1 MSEPKKTNRQRVE
14 VPPVEALEAELGRMR
29 RQGRRRSS
37 ARSTVFTL
45 LIVAAIAVILT
56 ILILPVLT
64 IQGVSMEET
73 LFDGDVVVALNNH
86 RYKPGDVIG
95 FYYNNEVLIKRVI
108 ATETD
113 WVDID
118 QDGTVYVNNVRL
130 DEPYIHEKAF
140 GECNINLPY
149 QVPEGCCFVLGYQHR
164 QPQQIR
170 RLHPE
175 RQGRRETS
183 AADLAVRGLRHRG
196 INAANR
202 TLQSDN

>member
-1 MSEPKKTNRQRVE
+1 MSEAKKTNRQRVE

-37 ARSTVFTL
+37 ARSTVYTL

-149 QVPEGCCFVLGYQHR
+149 QVPEGCCFVLGDHR
-164 QPQQIR
+164 ATSIDSRNKSVGCIPNDKVVG
-170 RLHPE
+170 RL
-175 RQGRRETS
+175 
-183 AADLAVRGLRHRG
+183 LLRIWPFEAFG
-196 INAANR
+196 
-202 TLQSDN
+202 TVE

>member
-37 ARSTVFTL
+37 ARSTVYTL

-149 QVPEGCCFVLGYQHR
+149 QVPEGCCFVLGDHR
-164 QPQQIR
+164 ATSIDSRNKSVGCIPNDKVVG
-170 RLHPE
+170 RL
-175 RQGRRETS
+175 
-183 AADLAVRGLRHRG
+183 LLRIWPFEAFG
-196 INAANR
+196 
-202 TLQSDN
+202 TVE

>member
-1 MSEPKKTNRQRVE
+1 MSEAKKGIRQRME
-14 VPPVEALEAELGRMR
+14 VPPVELMEAELGRMR
-29 RQGRRRSS
+29 QQGRRRSS
-37 ARSTVFTL
+37 ARSTMYTL
-45 LIVAAIAVILT
+45 LIVAAFAVILT

-64 IQGVSMEET
+64 IEGVSMEET

-86 RYKPGDVIG
+86 RYKTGDVIG

-130 DEPYIHEKAF
+130 EEPYLTEKAF

-149 QVPEGCCFVLGYQHR
+149 QVPEGCCFVLGDHR
-164 QPQQIR
+164 ATSIDSRNKSVGCIPDDKVVG
-170 RLHPE
+170 RLLLRIWPIE
-175 RQGRRETS
+175 DFGRVE
-183 AADLAVRGLRHRG
+183 
-196 INAANR
+196 
-202 TLQSDN
+202 

>member
-1 MSEPKKTNRQRVE
+1 MSEAKKATRQRIE
-14 VPPVEALEAELGRMR
+14 VPPVELMEAELGRMR
-29 RQGRRRSS
+29 RRGRRRSS
-37 ARSTVFTL
+37 ARSTMYTL
-45 LIVAAIAVILT
+45 LIVAAFAVILT

-73 LFDGDVVVALNNH
+73 LFDGDIVIALNNH
-86 RYKPGDVIG
+86 RYKTGDVIG

-130 DEPYIHEKAF
+130 DEPYLTEKAF

-149 QVPEGCCFVLGYQHR
+149 QVPEGCCFVLGDHR
-164 QPQQIR
+164 ATSIDSRNKSVGCIPDSKVVG
-170 RLHPE
+170 RL
-175 RQGRRETS
+175 
-183 AADLAVRGLRHRG
+183 LLRIWPLDAFG
-196 INAANR
+196 
-202 TLQSDN
+202 TVE

>member
-1 MSEPKKTNRQRVE
+1 MSEAKKGTRQRME
-14 VPPVEALEAELGRMR
+14 VPPVELMEAELGRIR
-29 RQGRRRSS
+29 QQGRRRSS
-37 ARSTVFTL
+37 ARSTMFTL
-45 LIVAAIAVILT
+45 LIVAAFAVILT

-86 RYKPGDVIG
+86 RYKTGDVIG

-130 DEPYIHEKAF
+130 EEPYLTEKAF

-149 QVPEGCCFVLGYQHR
+149 QVPEGCCFVLGDHR
-164 QPQQIR
+164 ATSIDSRNRSVGCIPNDKVVG
-170 RLHPE
+170 RL
-175 RQGRRETS
+175 
-183 AADLAVRGLRHRG
+183 LLRIWPLDAFG
-196 INAANR
+196 
-202 TLQSDN
+202 TVE

>member
-1 MSEPKKTNRQRVE
+1 MSEPKKGNRQRVE
-14 VPPVEALEAELGRMR
+14 VPPIEALEAELGRIR
-29 RQGRRRSS
+29 RRGRRRSS
-37 ARSTVFTL
+37 ARSTMYTL
-45 LIVAAIAVILT
+45 LIVAAFAVILT

-73 LFDGDVVVALNNH
+73 LYDGDVVVALNNH
-86 RYKPGDVIG
+86 RYKTGDVIG
-95 FYYNNEVLIKRVI
+95 FYYNNEVLVKRVI

-149 QVPEGCCFVLGYQHR
+149 QVPEGCCFVLGDHR
-164 QPQQIR
+164 ATSIDSRNKSVGCIPNDKVVG
-170 RLHPE
+170 RL
-175 RQGRRETS
+175 
-183 AADLAVRGLRHRG
+183 LLRIWPFEAFG
-196 INAANR
+196 
-202 TLQSDN
+202 TVE

>member
-1 MSEPKKTNRQRVE
+1 MSEAKKGIRQRME
-14 VPPVEALEAELGRMR
+14 VPPVELMEAELGRMR
-29 RQGRRRSS
+29 QQGRRRSS
-37 ARSTVFTL
+37 ARSTMYTL
-45 LIVAAIAVILT
+45 LIVAAFAVILT

-86 RYKPGDVIG
+86 RYKTGDVIG

-130 DEPYIHEKAF
+130 DEPYISEKAF

-149 QVPEGCCFVLGYQHR
+149 QVPEGCCFVLGDHR
-164 QPQQIR
+164 ATSIDSRNRSVGCIPNDKVVG
-170 RLHPE
+170 RLLLRIWPIE
-175 RQGRRETS
+175 DFGRVE
-183 AADLAVRGLRHRG
+183 
-196 INAANR
+196 
-202 TLQSDN
+202 

>member
-1 MSEPKKTNRQRVE
+1 MSEAKKGTRQRME
-14 VPPVEALEAELGRMR
+14 VPPVELMEAELGRMR
-29 RQGRRRSS
+29 QQGRRRSS
-37 ARSTVFTL
+37 ARSTMYTL
-45 LIVAAIAVILT
+45 LIVAAFAVILT

-64 IQGVSMEET
+64 IEGVSMEET

-86 RYKPGDVIG
+86 RYKTGDVIG

-130 DEPYIHEKAF
+130 EEPYLTEKAF

-149 QVPEGCCFVLGYQHR
+149 QVPEGCCFVLGDHR
-164 QPQQIR
+164 ATSIDSRNRSVGCIPNDKVVG
-170 RLHPE
+170 RLLLRIWPIE
-175 RQGRRETS
+175 DFGRVE
-183 AADLAVRGLRHRG
+183 
-196 INAANR
+196 
-202 TLQSDN
+202 

>member
-1 MSEPKKTNRQRVE
+1 MSEAKKGNRQRVE
-14 VPPVEALEAELGRMR
+14 VPPIEALEAELGRVR
-29 RQGRRRSS
+29 RRGRRRSS
-37 ARSTVFTL
+37 ARSTMYSL
-45 LIVAAIAVILT
+45 LIVAAFAVILT

-73 LFDGDVVVALNNH
+73 LYDGDVVVALNNH
-86 RYKPGDVIG
+86 RYKTGDVIG
-95 FYYNNEVLIKRVI
+95 FYYNNEVLVKRVI

-149 QVPEGCCFVLGYQHR
+149 QVPEGCCFVLGDHR
-164 QPQQIR
+164 A
-170 RLHPE
+170 
-175 RQGRRETS
+175 TS
-183 AADLAVRGLRHRG
+183 IDSRNKSVGCIPNDKVVGGLLLRIWPFEAFG
-196 INAANR
+196 
-202 TLQSDN
+202 TVE

>member
-1 MSEPKKTNRQRVE
+1 MSEAKKGIRQRME
-14 VPPVEALEAELGRMR
+14 VPPVELMEAELGRMR
-29 RQGRRRSS
+29 QQGRRRSS
-37 ARSTVFTL
+37 ARSTMYTL
-45 LIVAAIAVILT
+45 LIVAAFAVILT

-86 RYKPGDVIG
+86 RYKTGDVIG

-130 DEPYIHEKAF
+130 EEPYLTEKAF

-149 QVPEGCCFVLGYQHR
+149 QVPEGCCFVLGDHR
-164 QPQQIR
+164 ATSIDSRNRSVGCIPNDKVVG
-170 RLHPE
+170 RL
-175 RQGRRETS
+175 
-183 AADLAVRGLRHRG
+183 LLRIWPLESFG
-196 INAANR
+196 
-202 TLQSDN
+202 TVE

>member
-1 MSEPKKTNRQRVE
+1 MSEAKKGTRQRME
-14 VPPVEALEAELGRMR
+14 VPPVELMEAELGRMR
-29 RQGRRRSS
+29 QQGRRRSS
-37 ARSTVFTL
+37 ARSTMYTL
-45 LIVAAIAVILT
+45 LIVAAFAVILT

-86 RYKPGDVIG
+86 RYKTGDVIG

-130 DEPYIHEKAF
+130 EEPYLTEKAF

-149 QVPEGCCFVLGYQHR
+149 QVPEGCCFVLGDHR
-164 QPQQIR
+164 ATSIDSRNRSVGCIPNDKVVG
-170 RLHPE
+170 RL
-175 RQGRRETS
+175 
-183 AADLAVRGLRHRG
+183 LLRIWPIEDFG
-196 INAANR
+196 
-202 TLQSDN
+202 SVE

>member
-1 MSEPKKTNRQRVE
+1 MSEAKKGIRQRME
-14 VPPVEALEAELGRMR
+14 VPPVELMEAELGRMR
-29 RQGRRRSS
+29 QQGRRRSS
-37 ARSTVFTL
+37 ARSTMYTL
-45 LIVAAIAVILT
+45 LIVAAFAVILT

-64 IQGVSMEET
+64 IEGVSMEET

-86 RYKPGDVIG
+86 RYKTGDVIG

-130 DEPYIHEKAF
+130 EEPYLTEKAF

-149 QVPEGCCFVLGYQHR
+149 QVPEGCCFVLGDHR
-164 QPQQIR
+164 ATSIDSRNKSVGCIPNDKVVG
-170 RLHPE
+170 RL
-175 RQGRRETS
+175 
-183 AADLAVRGLRHRG
+183 LLRIWPFEAFG
-196 INAANR
+196 
-202 TLQSDN
+202 TVE